1 MGSNHLMNTARRRSG
16 LGRGRRRRWTR
27 DQIQVTDPEMMR
39 QSIKGASIGNFMEW
53 YDFGVYGYI
62 ATTIAQV
69 FYPGDSI
76 SAVHLIATF
85 STLAAAFVVRPVGGI
100 IFGPLGDRIGRKRVL
115 VITIALMTVGTTG
128 TGLLPGYSAIGIW
141 APILLVVGRV
151 FQGLSTGGEYVAAM
165 TYIVEQAPDRRRGM
179 VVGFLPLGNLAGF
192 IAAGLIVT
200 GLQTWLP
207 SHDMLTWGWRV
218 PLLLS
223 APLGLLA
230 VFMRMRLQESPAY
243 QDESEQAPPPD
254 KPGQYRRT
262 VAEQWKPMLICAALV
277 YTSNA
282 ADYMLTGYLPTYLNL
297 FVHLGHTPGLAM
309 ITATLTIVAI
319 LLVFVAALSDR
330 IGVKP
335 IMRMGCVLLILASIP
350 AFLLIRHGTGYLL
363 VFVGVLLIGLMEL
376 CFDSTSPATM
386 PALFPTNVRN
396 GALAISYNVSISAF
410 GGTTPLIAQA
420 LVSGTGN
427 VMVPAY
433 MLIVAG
439 LVGVVTLA
447 FTPEVA
453 GKRLP
458 GSPPSVET
466 EQEARE
472 LVEGYD

>member
-1 MGSNHLMNTARRRSG
+1 MTTASRRPG
-16 LGRGRRRRWTR
+16 LGPGGRRRWTR
-27 DQIQVTDPEMMR
+27 DQIQVTDAETMR

-69 FYPGDSI
+69 FYPGNSV

-85 STLAAAFVVRPVGGI
+85 STLAAAFVVRPIGGL

-115 VITIALMTVGTTG
+115 VITVALMTVGTTG
-128 TGLLPGYSAIGIW
+128 TGLLPGYDAVGIW

-151 FQGLSTGGEYVAAM
+151 FQGLSTGGEYVGAM
-165 TYIVEQAPDRRRGM
+165 TYIVEQAPDRKRGM

-192 IAAGLIVT
+192 VAAGLVVT
-200 GLQTWLP
+200 ALQTWLP
-207 SHDMLTWGWRV
+207 AHDMLSWGWRV

-223 APLGLLA
+223 APLGLVA
-230 VFMRMRLQESPAY
+230 VFMRTRLEESPAY
-243 QDESEQAPPPD
+243 QGASRQTAPAD
-254 KPGQYRRT
+254 DSGSYRRT
-262 VAEQWKPMLICAALV
+262 IAEQWRPMLICAALV

-282 ADYMLTGYLPTYLNL
+282 ADYMLTGYLPTYLKV
-297 FVHLGHTPGLAM
+297 FVHVGHTAGLAM
-309 ITATLTIVAI
+309 ITGTLTILAI

-335 IMRMGCVLLILASIP
+335 IMRTGCVLLIAASIP
-350 AFLLIRHGTGYLL
+350 AFLLIRDGGGYPLI
-363 VFVGVLLIGLMEL
+363 FVGVLLIGLMEL

-386 PALFPTNVRN
+386 PALFPTNVRS

-420 LVSGTGN
+420 LVAGTGN
-427 VMVPAY
+427 LMVPAY

-439 LVGVVTLA
+439 LVGMVTLA

-453 GKRLP
+453 GRRLP
-458 GSPPSVET
+458 GSPPTVET

-472 LVEGYD
+472 LAEGYD

>member
-1 MGSNHLMNTARRRSG
+1 MNTARRLPG

-76 SAVHLIATF
+76 SGVHLIATF
-85 STLAAAFVVRPVGGI
+85 STLAAAFVVRPIGGI

-115 VITIALMTVGTTG
+115 VITITLMTVGTTG
-128 TGLLPGYSAIGIW
+128 TGLLPGYSAIGVW

-151 FQGLSTGGEYVAAM
+151 FQGLSTGGEYVGAM
-165 TYIVEQAPDRRRGM
+165 TYIVEQAPDRKRGM

-192 IAAGLIVT
+192 VAAGLIVT
-200 GLQTWLP
+200 ALQTWLP

-223 APLGLLA
+223 APLGLVA
-230 VFMRMRLQESPAY
+230 VFMRMRLDESPAY
-243 QDESEQAPPPD
+243 QDESQRTASED
-254 KPGQYRRT
+254 DSGQYRRT
-262 VAEQWKPMLICAALV
+262 IAKQWKPMLVCAALV

-282 ADYMLTGYLPTYLNL
+282 ADYMLTGYLPTYLKVI
-297 FVHLGHTPGLAM
+297 VHIGHTAGLAM
-309 ITATLTIVAI
+309 ITGTLTILAI

-335 IMRMGCVLLILASIP
+335 IMRTGCVLLIAASIP
-350 AFLLIRHGTGYLL
+350 AFLLIRGGGYPLI
-363 VFVGVLLIGLMEL
+363 FVGVLLIGLMEL

-427 VMVPAY
+427 LMVPAY

-439 LVGVVTLA
+439 LVGIVTLA

-472 LVEGYD
+472 LAENVE

>member
-1 MGSNHLMNTARRRSG
+1 MTTASRRPG
-16 LGRGRRRRWTR
+16 LGPSGRRRWTR
-27 DQIQVTDPEMMR
+27 DQIQVTDAETMR

-62 ATTIAQV
+62 ATIIAQV
-69 FYPGDSI
+69 FYPGNSV
-76 SAVHLIATF
+76 SAVHLLATF
-85 STLAAAFVVRPVGGI
+85 STLAAAFVVRPIGGL

-115 VITIALMTVGTTG
+115 VITVALMTVGTTG
-128 TGLLPGYSAIGIW
+128 TGLLPGYDAVGIW

-151 FQGLSTGGEYVAAM
+151 FQGLSTGGEYVGAM
-165 TYIVEQAPDRRRGM
+165 TYIVEQAPDRKRGM

-200 GLQTWLP
+200 ALQTWLP
-207 SHDMLTWGWRV
+207 AHDMLSWGWRV

-223 APLGLLA
+223 APLGLVA
-230 VFMRMRLQESPAY
+230 VYMRMRLEESPAY
-243 QDESEQAPPPD
+243 QGESRQAAPAD
-254 KPGQYRRT
+254 GSVSYRRT
-262 VAEQWKPMLICAALV
+262 IAEQWRPMLICAALV

-282 ADYMLTGYLPTYLNL
+282 ADYMLTGYLPTYLKV
-297 FVHLGHTPGLAM
+297 FAHVGHTAGLAM
-309 ITATLTIVAI
+309 ITGTLTILAV
-319 LLVFVAALSDR
+319 LLVSVAALSDR

-335 IMRMGCVLLILASIP
+335 IMRTGCALLIAASIP
-350 AFLLIRHGTGYLL
+350 AFLLIRDGGGYPLI
-363 VFVGVLLIGLMEL
+363 FIGVLLIGLMEL

-396 GALAISYNVSISAF
+396 GALAISYNVAISAF
-410 GGTTPLIAQA
+410 GGTTPVIAQA
-420 LVSGTGN
+420 LVAGTGN
-427 VMVPAY
+427 LMVPAY

-439 LVGVVTLA
+439 VVGMVTLA

-453 GKRLP
+453 GRRLP

-472 LVEGYD
+472 LAEGYD

>member
-1 MGSNHLMNTARRRSG
+1 MNTARRLTGPSR
-16 LGRGRRRRWTR
+16 RRRRRWTR
-27 DQIQVTDPEMMR
+27 DQIQVTDPEVMR
-39 QSIKGASIGNFMEW
+39 RSIKGASIGNFMEW

-69 FYPGDSI
+69 FYPGDSV

-85 STLAAAFVVRPVGGI
+85 STLAAAFVVRPVGGF

-115 VITIALMTVGTTG
+115 VITIALMTIGTTG
-128 TGLLPGYSAIGIW
+128 TGLLPGYGTIGVW
-141 APILLVVGRV
+141 APVLLVVARL
-151 FQGLSTGGEYVAAM
+151 FQGVSTGGEYVGAM
-165 TYIVEQAPDRRRGM
+165 TYIVEQAPDRKRGM

-192 IAAGLIVT
+192 VAAGLIVT
-200 GLQTWLP
+200 GLQTSLP
-207 SHDMLTWGWRV
+207 THDMLTWGWRV

-223 APLGLLA
+223 APLGLVA
-230 VFMRMRLQESPAY
+230 VFMRMRLEESPAY
-243 QDESEQAPPPD
+243 QGESQESAPDDDPR
-254 KPGQYRRT
+254 QYRRT
-262 VAEQWKPMLICAALV
+262 IAEQWKPMLICAALV

-282 ADYMLTGYLPTYLNL
+282 ADYMLTGYLPTYLKVL
-297 FVHLGHTPGLAM
+297 VHIGPTTGLAM

-335 IMRMGCVLLILASIP
+335 IMRTGCGLLIVASIP
-350 AFLLIRHGTGYLL
+350 AFLLIRHGSAFPLIFIGI
-363 VFVGVLLIGLMEL
+363 LLIGLMEL

-396 GALAISYNVSISAF
+396 GALAISYNVAISAF

-427 VMVPAY
+427 LMVPAY
-433 MLIVAG
+433 MLMVAG
-439 LVGVVTLA
+439 LVGAVTLV

-453 GKRLP
+453 GRRLP

-466 EQEARE
+466 EREARE
-472 LVEGYD
+472 LVQDCD

>member
-1 MGSNHLMNTARRRSG
+1 
-16 LGRGRRRRWTR
+16 
-27 DQIQVTDPEMMR
+27 
-39 QSIKGASIGNFMEW
+39 MEW

-69 FYPGDSI
+69 FYPGDSV
-76 SAVHLIATF
+76 SSVHLIATF
-85 STLAAAFVVRPVGGI
+85 STLAAAFVVRPVGGL

-115 VITIALMTVGTTG
+115 MLTIVLMTIGTTG
-128 TGLLPGYSAIGIW
+128 TGLLPAYSAIGIW

-151 FQGLSTGGEYVAAM
+151 FQGLSTGGEYVGAM
-165 TYIVEQAPDRRRGM
+165 TYVVEQAPDRKRGM
-179 VVGFLPLGNLAGF
+179 IVGFLPLGNLGGF

-200 GLQTWLP
+200 ALQAWLP
-207 SHDMLTWGWRV
+207 NHDWLTWGWRV

-223 APLGLLA
+223 APLGVVA
-230 VFMRMRLQESPAY
+230 IFMRMRLEESPAFREA
-243 QDESEQAPPPD
+243 QQNAEAAGKEPR
-254 KPGQYRRT
+254 GYRQT
-262 VAEQWKPMLICAALV
+262 IAEQWKPMLICAALV

-282 ADYMLTGYLPTYLNL
+282 ADYMLTGYLPTYLKV
-297 FVHLGHTPGLAM
+297 FVHLGHTAGLAM
-309 ITATLTIVAI
+309 ITGVLTILAI

-335 IMRMGCVLLILASIP
+335 IMRTGCVLLIVASVP
-350 AFLLIRHGTGYLL
+350 AFLLIRNGGGYPLI
-363 VFVGVLLIGLMEL
+363 FVGVLLIGLMEL

-396 GALAISYNVSISAF
+396 GALAISYNVSISAL

-420 LVSGTGN
+420 LVSTTGN
-427 VMVPAY
+427 LMVPAY
-433 MLIVAG
+433 MLIAAG
-439 LVGVVTLA
+439 LVGIVTLA

-458 GSPPSVET
+458 GSPPTVET

-472 LVEGYD
+472 LVEGFD

>member
-1 MGSNHLMNTARRRSG
+1 MDLPMNTVSRRVG
-16 LGRGRRRRWTR
+16 LGRRRRRSWTR

-39 QSIKGASIGNFMEW
+39 QSLKGASIGNFMEW

-62 ATTIAQV
+62 ATVLAQV
-69 FYPGDSI
+69 FYPGNSV
-76 SAVHLIATF
+76 SAVHLLATF
-85 STLAAAFVVRPVGGI
+85 STLAAAFVVRPIGGL

-115 VITIALMTVGTTG
+115 VITIVLMTIGTTG
-128 TGLLPGYSAIGIW
+128 TGLLPGYSTIGVW
-141 APILLVVGRV
+141 APILLVVARV
-151 FQGLSTGGEYVAAM
+151 FQGLSTGGEYVGAM
-165 TYIVEQAPDRRRGM
+165 TYIVEQAPDRTRGR

-192 IAAGLIVT
+192 VAAGLIVT

-207 SHDMLTWGWRV
+207 NHEMLTWGWRV

-223 APLGLLA
+223 APLGLVA
-230 VFMRMRLQESPAY
+230 IFMRMRLKESPAY
-243 QDESEQAPPPD
+243 RGESQEAATD
-254 KPGQYRRT
+254 DPGQYRRT
-262 VAEQWKPMLICAALV
+262 IVEQWKPMLICAALV

-282 ADYMLTGYLPTYLNL
+282 ADYLLTGYLPTYLKL
-297 FVHLGHTPGLAM
+297 FVHISHTSGLTI
-309 ITATLTIVAI
+309 ITATLTILAI
-319 LLVFVAALSDR
+319 LLVPLAALSDR

-335 IMRMGCVLLILASIP
+335 IMRTGCVLLIAASIP
-350 AFLLIRHGTGYLL
+350 AFLLIRGGGLPL
-363 VFVGVLLIGLMEL
+363 VFIGVLLIGVMEL

-420 LVSGTGN
+420 LVSATGN
-427 VMVPAY
+427 LMVPAY

-439 LVGVVTLA
+439 LVGLVTLV

-453 GKRLP
+453 GRRLP